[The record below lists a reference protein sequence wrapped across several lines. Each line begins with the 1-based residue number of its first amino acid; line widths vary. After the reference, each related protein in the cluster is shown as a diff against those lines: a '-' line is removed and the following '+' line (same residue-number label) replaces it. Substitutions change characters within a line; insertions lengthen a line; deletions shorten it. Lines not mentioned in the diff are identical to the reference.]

1 MKFSTFSRHVREGV
15 KGIVRNGWM
24 SFASI
29 SSIAVSLFILGV
41 FMLLTLNVNRFTEQ
55 VEGQAQIRVY
65 LQLDTP
71 QEKIAEI
78 ERQIKRIPEVANV
91 VFVSKED
98 GLRRLRET
106 LGEKGSVLDGYE
118 AENNPLPDGFDV
130 DVFEP
135 RQIETAARKIEA
147 LNDTDPDQ
155 SIWEVRYGEETVKQL
170 FRITNAIRNVGLV
183 IVLGLAVTAMF
194 LISTSIRMTIFARR
208 REIAI
213 MKLVGATNGFIRWP
227 FFVEGAL
234 TGFTGALIT
243 VVVLMAGYAQVIRS
257 TQFDMGLMMFELVP
271 LDEVIWTVGGTI
283 VALGT
288 LIGIWGSTLSVRK
301 HLRV

>member
-1 MKFSTFSRHVREGV
+1 MRFSTFSRHLREGT
-15 KGIVRNGWM
+15 KSIVRNGWM

-41 FMLLTLNVNRFTEQ
+41 FILLTLNVNRFADQ
-55 VEGQAQIRVY
+55 VESQAQIRVF

-71 QEKIAEI
+71 EEKIASL
-78 ERQIKRIPEVANV
+78 ERQIKLIPEVKSV
-91 VFVSKED
+91 VFVSKHD
-98 GLRRLRET
+98 ALDRLRET
-106 LGEKGSVLDGYE
+106 LGENADVLDGYE

-130 DVFEP
+130 EVFEP
-135 RQIETAARKIEA
+135 RQISVAAEKIKA

-155 SIWEVRYGEETVKQL
+155 SIWRVRYGEETVKQL
-170 FRITNAIRNVGLV
+170 FRITNGIRNIGLV

-227 FFVEGAL
+227 FFVEGAV
-234 TGFTGALIT
+234 TGLIGSLIT
-243 VVVLMAGYAQVIRS
+243 AAGLLAGYAQVIRS
-257 TQFDMGLMMFELVP
+257 TRLDLGLMMFDLVP
-271 LDEVIWTVGGTI
+271 LEEALWPVGGTI
-283 VALGT
+283 VGLGT
-288 LIGIWGSTLSVRK
+288 LIGIWGSVLSVRK
-301 HLRV
+301 YLRV

>member
-1 MKFSTFSRHVREGV
+1 MRFSTFSRHIREGT
-15 KGIVRNGWM
+15 KSIVRNGWM

-41 FMLLTLNVNRFTEQ
+41 FMLLTLNVNRFADQ
-55 VEGQAQIRVY
+55 VEGQAQIRVF

-71 QEKIAEI
+71 EEKIASI
-78 ERQIKRIPEVANV
+78 ERQIKLIPEVKSV
-91 VFVSKED
+91 VFVSKHDALE
-98 GLRRLRET
+98 RLRES
-106 LGEKGSVLDGYE
+106 LGENADVLDGYE

-135 RQIETAARKIEA
+135 RQIGVAAEKIKA
-147 LNDTDPDQ
+147 LNDTDPDR
-155 SIWEVRYGEETVKQL
+155 SIMRVRYGEETVKQL
-170 FRITNAIRNVGLV
+170 FRITNGIRNIGLV

-194 LISTSIRMTIFARR
+194 LISTSIRMTIYARR

-234 TGFTGALIT
+234 TGLIGSLIT
-243 VVVLMAGYAQVIRS
+243 AAALLAGYAQVIRS
-257 TQFDMGLMMFELVP
+257 TRLDLGLMMFDLVP
-271 LDEVIWTVGGTI
+271 LEEALWPVGGTI
-283 VALGT
+283 VGLGT
-288 LIGIWGSTLSVRK
+288 LIGIFGSILSVRK
-301 HLRV
+301 YLRV

>member
-1 MKFSTFSRHVREGV
+1 MRFSTFSRHLREGT
-15 KGIVRNGWM
+15 KSIVRNGWM

-41 FMLLTLNVNRFTEQ
+41 FILLTLNVNRFADQ
-55 VEGQAQIRVY
+55 VESQAQIRVF

-71 QEKIAEI
+71 EEKIASL
-78 ERQIKRIPEVANV
+78 ERQIKLIPEVKSV
-91 VFVSKED
+91 VFVSKHDALE
-98 GLRRLRET
+98 RLRET
-106 LGEKGSVLDGYE
+106 LGENADVLDGYE

-130 DVFEP
+130 EVFEP
-135 RQIETAARKIEA
+135 RQISVAAEKIKA

-155 SIWEVRYGEETVKQL
+155 SIWRVRYGEETVKQL
-170 FRITNAIRNVGLV
+170 FRITNGIRNIGLV

-227 FFVEGAL
+227 FFVEGAV
-234 TGFTGALIT
+234 TGLIGSLIT
-243 VVVLMAGYAQVIRS
+243 AAGLLAGYAQVIRS
-257 TQFDMGLMMFELVP
+257 TRLDLGLMMFDLVP
-271 LDEVIWTVGGTI
+271 LEEALWPVGGTI
-283 VALGT
+283 VGLGT
-288 LIGIWGSTLSVRK
+288 LIGIWGSVLSVRK
-301 HLRV
+301 YLRV

>member
-1 MKFSTFSRHVREGV
+1 MKFSTFSRHLREGT
-15 KGIVRNGWM
+15 KSIVRNGWM

-41 FMLLTLNVNRFTEQ
+41 FILLTLNVNRFADQ
-55 VEGQAQIRVY
+55 VESQAQIRVF

-71 QEKIAEI
+71 EEKIASL
-78 ERQIKRIPEVANV
+78 ERQIKLIPEVKSV
-91 VFVSKED
+91 VFVSKHDALE
-98 GLRRLRET
+98 RLRET
-106 LGEKGSVLDGYE
+106 LGENADVLDGYE

-130 DVFEP
+130 EVFEP
-135 RQIETAARKIEA
+135 RQISVAAEKIKA

-155 SIWEVRYGEETVKQL
+155 SIWRVRYGEETVKQL
-170 FRITNAIRNVGLV
+170 FRITNGIRNIGLV

-227 FFVEGAL
+227 FFVEGAV
-234 TGFTGALIT
+234 TGLIGSLIT
-243 VVVLMAGYAQVIRS
+243 AAGLLAGYAQVIRS
-257 TQFDMGLMMFELVP
+257 TRLDLGLMMFDLVP
-271 LDEVIWTVGGTI
+271 LEEALWPVGGTI
-283 VALGT
+283 VGLGT
-288 LIGIWGSTLSVRK
+288 LIGIWGSVLSVRK
-301 HLRV
+301 YLRV

>member
-78 ERQIKRIPEVANV
+78 ERQIKRIPEVKSV

-98 GLRRLRET
+98 GLKRLRET

-135 RQIETAARKIEA
+135 RQIEAAARKIEA
-147 LNDTDPDQ
+147 LNDSDPDQ

-234 TGFTGALIT
+234 TGFAGSLIT
-243 VVVLMAGYAQVIRS
+243 VAVLMAGYAQVIRS
-257 TQFDMGLMMFELVP
+257 TQFDLGLMMFDLVP
-271 LDEVIWTVGGTI
+271 LEEVVWTVGGTI

>member
-1 MKFSTFSRHVREGV
+1 
-15 KGIVRNGWM
+15 M

-41 FMLLTLNVNRFTEQ
+41 FILLTLNVNRFADQ
-55 VEGQAQIRVY
+55 VESQAQIRVF

-71 QEKIAEI
+71 EEKIASL
-78 ERQIKRIPEVANV
+78 ERQIKLIPEVKSV
-91 VFVSKED
+91 VFVSKHDALE
-98 GLRRLRET
+98 RLRET
-106 LGEKGSVLDGYE
+106 LGENADVLDGYE

-130 DVFEP
+130 EVFEP
-135 RQIETAARKIEA
+135 RQISVAAEKIKA

-155 SIWEVRYGEETVKQL
+155 SIWRVRYGEETVKQL
-170 FRITNAIRNVGLV
+170 FRITNGIRNIGLV

-227 FFVEGAL
+227 FFVEGAV
-234 TGFTGALIT
+234 TGLIGSLIT
-243 VVVLMAGYAQVIRS
+243 AAGLLAGYAQVIRS
-257 TQFDMGLMMFELVP
+257 TRLDLGLMMFDLVP
-271 LDEVIWTVGGTI
+271 LEEALWPVGGTI
-283 VALGT
+283 VGLGT
-288 LIGIWGSTLSVRK
+288 LIGIWGSVLSVRK
-301 HLRV
+301 YLRV